1 MNNTAACRVLVVDDE
16 RNILITAREFLRDA
30 SYQVCIAENV
40 QEAHALLEDGNFDVV
55 VSDVILP
62 GATGVDLMKTIR
74 DASSGVQ
81 VVMMTGEPTVETAS
95 EAVRAGAS
103 DYLAKPVDKQDLL
116 RAVGRAAETKRVLD
130 ENRMLLEE
138 NRSYQQ
144 NLERMVQQRTAEL
157 HRALEETIRAMAL
170 AVELRDPYTA
180 GHQQRVAELAR
191 AISTEMG
198 WNKEDR
204 RILYYAGL
212 VHDLGKISVPAEIL
226 ASPAKL
232 CDEAMGLIRKHPETG
247 RRILEQV
254 HFPWPIAEIVGQH
267 HERVDGSGYP
277 DGLSGDAIRKEA
289 RIIGV
294 ADTVEAMAS
303 HRPYRPA
310 KGIEAALATIEAG
323 SGTAYDPDVVD
334 ACLRL
339 FEKNGPTLDWVSE
352 QSAEY
357 GMDSNAEKQP

>member
-212 VHDLGKISVPAEIL
+212 VHDLGKSVCLPKSWHL
-226 ASPAKL
+226 QPNS
-232 CDEAMGLIRKHPETG
+232 AM
-247 RRILEQV
+247 RR
-254 HFPWPIAEIVGQH
+254 WG
-267 HERVDGSGYP
+267 
-277 DGLSGDAIRKEA
+277 
-289 RIIGV
+289 
-294 ADTVEAMAS
+294 
-303 HRPYRPA
+303 
-310 KGIEAALATIEAG
+310 
-323 SGTAYDPDVVD
+323 
-334 ACLRL
+334 
-339 FEKNGPTLDWVSE
+339 
-352 QSAEY
+352 
-357 GMDSNAEKQP
+357 

>member
-1 MNNTAACRVLVVDDE
+1 M
-16 RNILITAREFLRDA
+16 
-30 SYQVCIAENV
+30 
-40 QEAHALLEDGNFDVV
+40 
-55 VSDVILP
+55 
-62 GATGVDLMKTIR
+62 
-74 DASSGVQ
+74 
-81 VVMMTGEPTVETAS
+81 
-95 EAVRAGAS
+95 
-103 DYLAKPVDKQDLL
+103 
-116 RAVGRAAETKRVLD
+116 
-130 ENRMLLEE
+130 
-138 NRSYQQ
+138 
-144 NLERMVQQRTAEL
+144 
-157 HRALEETIRAMAL
+157 
-170 AVELRDPYTA
+170 
-180 GHQQRVAELAR
+180 
-191 AISTEMG
+191 
-198 WNKEDR
+198 
-204 RILYYAGL
+204 
-212 VHDLGKISVPAEIL
+212 PAEIL